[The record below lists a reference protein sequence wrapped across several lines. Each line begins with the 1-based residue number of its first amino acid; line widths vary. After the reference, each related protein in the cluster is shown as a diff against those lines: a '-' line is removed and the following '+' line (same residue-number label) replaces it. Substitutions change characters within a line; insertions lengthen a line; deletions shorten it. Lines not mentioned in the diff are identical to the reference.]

1 MPCLITNCIK
11 ARGEEMN
18 LTVKEKR
25 RIESITKRVISMLP
39 YLLLIIVSLIFVS
52 AYGDTND
59 LMMKVIKVCLLIFN
73 IFAIYALIN
82 KIIDLI
88 REIRRK

>member
-1 MPCLITNCIK
+1 
-11 ARGEEMN
+11 MN

-25 RIESITKRVISMLP
+25 RIESISKRVISMLP

-52 AYGDTND
+52 VYGNTED

-82 KIIDLI
+82 KVIDLI

>member
-1 MPCLITNCIK
+1 
-11 ARGEEMN
+11 MN

-25 RIESITKRVISMLP
+25 KIESITKRIISMLP

-52 AYGDTND
+52 SYGKADD

-73 IFAIYALIN
+73 IFAIYTLIS
-82 KIIDLI
+82 KVIDLI
-88 REIRRK
+88 RDIRKK

>member
-1 MPCLITNCIK
+1 
-11 ARGEEMN
+11 MN
-18 LTVKEKR
+18 LTIKEKR

-52 AYGDTND
+52 SYGDTND
-59 LMMKVIKVCLLIFN
+59 VMMKVIKVCLLIFN

-88 REIRRK
+88 RDIRKK

>member
-1 MPCLITNCIK
+1 
-11 ARGEEMN
+11 MN
-18 LTVKEKR
+18 LTIKEKR

-52 AYGDTND
+52 SYGDTDD

-82 KIIDLI
+82 KIIDLV

>member
-1 MPCLITNCIK
+1 
-11 ARGEEMN
+11 MN

-25 RIESITKRVISMLP
+25 RIESISKRVISMLP

-52 AYGDTND
+52 AYGNTED

-82 KIIDLI
+82 KVIDLI

>member
-1 MPCLITNCIK
+1 
-11 ARGEEMN
+11 MN
-18 LTVKEKR
+18 LTIKEKR

-39 YLLLIIVSLIFVS
+39 YALLIIVSLIFVIS
-52 AYGDTND
+52 YGDTD
-59 LMMKVIKVCLLIFN
+59 DVMMKVIKVCLLIFN

-88 REIRRK
+88 RDIRRK

>member
-1 MPCLITNCIK
+1 
-11 ARGEEMN
+11 MN

-39 YLLLIIVSLIFVS
+39 YLLLIIVSLIFVN
-52 AYGDTND
+52 AYGDTED

-82 KIIDLI
+82 KVIDLI

>member
-1 MPCLITNCIK
+1 
-11 ARGEEMN
+11 MN
-18 LTVKEKR
+18 LTIKEKR

-52 AYGDTND
+52 SYGDTND

-82 KIIDLI
+82 KVIDLI

>member
-1 MPCLITNCIK
+1 
-11 ARGEEMN
+11 MN
-18 LTVKEKR
+18 LTIKEKR

-39 YLLLIIVSLIFVS
+39 YILLIIVSLIFVNS
-52 AYGDTND
+52 YGDTDD

-82 KIIDLI
+82 KVIDLI

>member
-1 MPCLITNCIK
+1 
-11 ARGEEMN
+11 MN
-18 LTVKEKR
+18 LTIKEKR

-52 AYGDTND
+52 SYGDTDD

-82 KIIDLI
+82 KIIDLV
-88 REIRRK
+88 REIRKK

>member
-1 MPCLITNCIK
+1 
-11 ARGEEMN
+11 MN
-18 LTVKEKR
+18 LTIKEKR

-52 AYGDTND
+52 SYGDTDD

-82 KIIDLI
+82 KIIDLVRDI
-88 REIRRK
+88 RKK

>member
-1 MPCLITNCIK
+1 
-11 ARGEEMN
+11 MN
-18 LTVKEKR
+18 LTIKEKR
-25 RIESITKRVISMLP
+25 RIELITKRVISMLP

-52 AYGDTND
+52 SYGDTDD

-82 KIIDLI
+82 KIIDLV
-88 REIRRK
+88 REIRKK

>member
-1 MPCLITNCIK
+1 
-11 ARGEEMN
+11 MN
-18 LTVKEKR
+18 LTIKEKR

-52 AYGDTND
+52 SYGETDD

-82 KIIDLI
+82 KIIDLVRDI
-88 REIRRK
+88 RKK

>member
-1 MPCLITNCIK
+1 
-11 ARGEEMN
+11 MN

-25 RIESITKRVISMLP
+25 RIEAITKRVISMLP
-39 YLLLIIVSLIFVS
+39 YILLIIVSLIFVS
-52 AYGDTND
+52 AYGNTND
-59 LMMKVIKVCLLIFN
+59 LMMKVIKICLLIFN

-82 KIIDLI
+82 KVIDLI

>member
-1 MPCLITNCIK
+1 
-11 ARGEEMN
+11 MN

-39 YLLLIIVSLIFVS
+39 YLLLIIVSLIFVNV
-52 AYGDTND
+52 YGDTED

-82 KIIDLI
+82 KVIDLI

>member
-1 MPCLITNCIK
+1 
-11 ARGEEMN
+11 MN
-18 LTVKEKR
+18 LTIKEKR

-39 YLLLIIVSLIFVS
+39 YILLIIVSLIFVN
-52 AYGDTND
+52 AYGDTED
-59 LMMKVIKVCLLIFN
+59 LMMKVIKVCLFIFN

-82 KIIDLI
+82 KVIDLI

>member
-1 MPCLITNCIK
+1 VK
-11 ARGEEMN
+11 EMN

-52 AYGDTND
+52 VYGNSED

-82 KIIDLI
+82 KVIDLI